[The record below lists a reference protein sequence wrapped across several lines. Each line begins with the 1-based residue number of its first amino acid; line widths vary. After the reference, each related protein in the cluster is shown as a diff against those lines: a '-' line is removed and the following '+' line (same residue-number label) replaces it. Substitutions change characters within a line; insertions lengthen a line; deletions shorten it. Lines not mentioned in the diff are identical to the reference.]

1 MPYFQIPVIVE
12 GLFERLGYSDRRK
25 LVKSLLDQDAEG
37 LKETSTS
44 SFSSYERVNEL
55 GFGGVVRQQL
65 DSAGEQWKSSE
76 EEEEG
81 FY

>member
-1 MPYFQIPVIVE
+1 ME

-55 GFGGVVRQQL
+55 GFGRFVRQQQL

>member
-1 MPYFQIPVIVE
+1 M
-12 GLFERLGYSDRRK
+12 FERLGHSERRK
-25 LVKSLLDQDAEG
+25 LLKTLFEQEKEG

-44 SFSSYERVNEL
+44 SFSSFEKVNEL
-55 GFGGVVRQQL
+55 GEAEFGRPRPQL